1 MNLLAS
7 LLPLSNVELDIDA
20 RDKGAAL
27 ERAAQLF
34 ENNQGLSGSRIVEC
48 LTARE
53 QLGSTGL
60 GKGVAIPHGRLARV
74 EAGGRGDHPGEGA
87 DRVDSPDGQ
96 PVWLLV
102 VLLVPEHATQQHL
115 EILSELAQMLSEP
128 RCGGSCRRSRSRA
141 ALLATV
147 AAWSRFAPRPDMLTF
162 ESLFEDNGT
171 ALDLRWIG
179 EPTAGQRVLPDAS
192 GSSVQAAELVGHL
205 NLIHPKRIHVL
216 GGARSITSAAS
227 RRDGANR

>member
-34 ENNQGLSGSRIVEC
+34 ENNQGLSGSRIIEC

-60 GKGVAIPHGRLARV
+60 GKGVAIPHGRLRGLKRAAAAIIRV
-74 EAGGRGDHPGEGA
+74 KEPIEF
-87 DRVDSPDGQ
+87 DSPDGQ

-128 RCGGSCRRSRSRA
+128 SMRGQLQTIAQPA

-147 AAWSRFAPRPDMLTF
+147 AAWEPIRP
-162 ESLFEDNGT
+162 
-171 ALDLRWIG
+171 
-179 EPTAGQRVLPDAS
+179 
-192 GSSVQAAELVGHL
+192 AA
-205 NLIHPKRIHVL
+205 
-216 GGARSITSAAS
+216 
-227 RRDGANR
+227 